1 MLSFFSSTACF
12 PANACGAPFGQSTL
26 ETKGGKP
33 APPAFCG
40 DTIEEDQ
47 SDFSEILARGTGI
60 GAVRSRGS
68 ITPLVCFLPKS

>member
-1 MLSFFSSTACF
+1 MLS
-12 PANACGAPFGQSTL
+12 G
-26 ETKGGKP
+26 KGVRRAFRSVDVGNKGRK
-33 APPAFCG
+33 ARPPAFCG
-40 DTIEEDQ
+40 DTIDEDQ